1 MLDESDQSR
10 ARQGDY
16 MVDLQS
22 VEIEL
27 QNARKARINAEL
39 ACCDVE
45 QLAAEIRRSHRTISA
60 RSSGEADAGS
70 AVLLWL
76 C

>member
-1 MLDESDQSR
+1 
-10 ARQGDY
+10 

-27 QNARKARINAEL
+27 QNARKARLNAES

-45 QLAAEIRRSHRTISA
+45 QLAAEIRQSHRAFERLIA
-60 RSSGEADAGS
+60 QRREFR
-70 AVLLWL
+70 LH
-76 C
+76 